1 VKLFL
6 AGPELAKSRDLS
18 ATADHGHGRIEERV
32 CRATDNIAWLK
43 ERHPDWVGLRGI
55 AAMTSARTDKK
66 AGTTTVETRFYI
78 TSSLPV
84 AAAILAATRAHW
96 SIENNLH
103 WMLSAS
109 SWAMTFAKRE
119 RNTPLSTSP
128 PFVNWRLACLNDI
141 RQSYPLNENSKKAS
155 CNNDFLLSIFR

>member
-1 VKLFL
+1 MKLFL

-96 SIENNLH
+96 SIE
-103 WMLSAS
+103 SAPQ
-109 SWAMTFAKRE
+109 AHTRRRFNVM
-119 RNTPLSTSP
+119 N
-128 PFVNWRLACLNDI
+128 
-141 RQSYPLNENSKKAS
+141 
-155 CNNDFLLSIFR
+155 